1 MKHVFVLET
10 PDESGQMSFRQVN
23 MIEKVLTEMVS
34 YSHGICFV
42 VAQPTAE
49 SAISAVHELYNAPE

>member
-1 MKHVFVLET
+1 MKHVFVIET
-10 PDESGQMSFRQVN
+10 ADEGCQMSFCQALMV
-23 MIEKVLTEMVS
+23 EKVLTEMVS